1 MRKRRAIII
10 GSDPDTAGKLGTF
23 FEARGYETAVFRG
36 PAICPVSR
44 KNEQCPG
51 PPGCGDI
58 AVVRHELP
66 ALNAVGLLAA
76 QQRGGC
82 GLAAAN
88 KAVVASSLDAGE
100 LDQLAGLGAPLF
112 MLPLDLG
119 ALETWVAERETRMD
133 LSRPVAIRRRE
144 ERVAAGAEQLA
155 LLLGAEVEQ
164 TALVNKSDCGVCF
177 RTSRRLVRNQVL
189 KVRSFPHGLT
199 EDAVVRWIRQ
209 ADSGS
214 YLVGLSYCA

>member
-10 GSDPDTAGKLGTF
+10 GSDPDTAVLLSAF
-23 FEARGYETAVFRG
+23 FEARGYETAVFGG

-44 KNEQCPG
+44 KNERCPG
-51 PPGCGDI
+51 LPGCGDI

-66 ALNAVGLLAA
+66 ALNAVALLGA

-88 KAVVASSLDAGE
+88 KAVVAPPLDAE
-100 LDQLAGLGAPLF
+100 ERAALAALGAPF
-112 MLPLDLG
+112 FPLPLDLA
-119 ALETWVAERETRMD
+119 ALETWVAERETGMD

-144 ERVAAGAEQLA
+144 ERVAAGVEQLA

-164 TALVNKSDCGVCF
+164 TALVNTSECGVCL
-177 RTSRRLVRNQVL
+177 RTSRRLVRNQML
-189 KVRSFPHGLT
+189 KVLSSQQGAT
-199 EDAVVRWIRQ
+199 EDAVVRWVRQ